1 VESPLRDHA
10 VPDLRIF
17 ETMLWT
23 PERGLARAGRHFAR
37 LSAGLARLDITCPE
51 PQAAMLGF
59 RAECA
64 QRVRLS
70 VGLQGD
76 IQVETWDFIPLAT
89 DTVWQLGVA
98 MDRIQAND
106 PWRQIKTTNRA
117 FLNQLRDDMPKGLD
131 EVLVRNEAGLL
142 CEGTITNL
150 FVDLGEGLITPP
162 LSCGLLPGVLR
173 AEMLDSGEARE
184 GKLRPAD
191 LGFARAIFVGNSL
204 RGLIKAQIAPSA

>member
-1 VESPLRDHA
+1 MESPLRDHA
-10 VPDLRIF
+10 APDLRIF

-23 PERGLARAGRHFAR
+23 PEQGLLRAGRHFAR
-37 LSAGLARLDITCPE
+37 LAEGLARLDIPCPE

-76 IQVETWDFIPLAT
+76 IQVETWDFTPLAA
-89 DTVWQLGVA
+89 DTVWTLGVA
-98 MDRIQAND
+98 MDRIRSDD
-106 PWRQIKTTNRA
+106 PWRQIKTTHRA
-117 FLNQLRDDMPKGLD
+117 FLNQLRDDMPKGLN
-131 EVLVRNEAGLL
+131 EVLLRNENGLL

-173 AEMLDSGEARE
+173 QEMIDTGEAHE
-184 GKLRPAD
+184 ASLRPAD